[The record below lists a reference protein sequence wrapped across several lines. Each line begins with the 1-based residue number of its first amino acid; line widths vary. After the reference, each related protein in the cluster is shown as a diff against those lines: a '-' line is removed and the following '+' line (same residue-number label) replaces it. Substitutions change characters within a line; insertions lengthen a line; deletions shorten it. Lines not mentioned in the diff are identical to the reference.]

1 MATASSLRRLRLE
14 RRRPFPALSCC
25 CAARG
30 TGQVP
35 LNDTTG
41 SGPAGADIPWSGSP
55 GPATTPTQTGL
66 ILSTAKSG
74 NLSKAYGTHRPR
86 AKTGPSAADE
96 KRSVAGGIF
105 CAVVG
110 TIDVDTSTSFCYD
123 QEDFLKK
130 GGGGVTDRFE
140 EPRDVPVPAAAAP
153 GGPHRRGARRAQP
166 GGQGRRLPG
175 GGPAGGAGAG
185 GAPGGGRQAPLPG
198 QAPSDGGR
206 TGRRRADDR

>member
-1 MATASSLRRLRLE
+1 MATASSLRRLRLG
-14 RRRPFPALSCC
+14 RRMPFPALSCC

-74 NLSKAYGTHRPR
+74 NLSKAYGTHRHR

-140 EPRDVPVPAAAAP
+140 TFVLTINRIYRCIQRIKDREMEALGLKGSHVMCLF
-153 GGPHRRGARRAQP
+153 Q
-166 GGQGRRLPG
+166 L
-175 GGPAGGAGAG
+175 
-185 GAPGGGRQAPLPG
+185 RQ
-198 QAPSDGGR
+198 
-206 TGRRRADDR
+206 